1 MWHGSPLSIFEELS
15 LLSFAR
21 CGHEVELYAY
31 SDLKVPTGIRLCD
44 ANTVLPAS
52 RVLSNK
58 RGWFKGSFA
67 GFSDIFRYK
76 LLYEKGGIWADVDT
90 LCLRSL
96 QDLPGECVGWADE
109 SAMACGIMKFPA
121 GSLLCEELYKTAETL
136 GEDLPHG
143 ESGPSLLTRVLAEG
157 KHACERLPVSTFYPI
172 HWLEAQK
179 IFDPEEAA
187 YCGEKT
193 RTSYCCI
200 GGITF

>member
-1 MWHGSPLSIFEELS
+1 
-15 LLSFAR
+15 
-21 CGHEVELYAY
+21 
-31 SDLKVPTGIRLCD
+31 
-44 ANTVLPAS
+44 
-52 RVLSNK
+52 
-58 RGWFKGSFA
+58 
-67 GFSDIFRYK
+67 
-76 LLYEKGGIWADVDT
+76 
-90 LCLRSL
+90 
-96 QDLPGECVGWADE
+96 
-109 SAMACGIMKFPA
+109 MACGIMKFPA